1 MMNTATKNIEDI
13 LRKLPEVTAVDD
25 VRIKDGIIECITIG
39 KTSIGR
45 LVVQRLK
52 VEDSTALFDFYF
64 DGLSEESKRFWPP
77 YPLFSPPV
85 NSAEELANR
94 IKDWQRE
101 DDWTVLKLV
110 KGDQF
115 IGIGLLKRCRTER
128 PVSGLAVR
136 EEYQQKGIGVLLQT
150 IINEQARLLG
160 IPELYATLAP
170 DNTASLKVHL
180 KCGFRQTGKL
190 VPHFIYNNGVKVID
204 RQDIEMVKEISYE

>member
-1 MMNTATKNIEDI
+1 MNTAAKNIEDI
-13 LRKLPEVTAVDD
+13 LKKLPGVESVDD

-39 KTSIGR
+39 KASIGI
-45 LVVQRLK
+45 LAVQRLK
-52 VEDSTALFDFYF
+52 VGDSTALFDFYF

-85 NSAEELANR
+85 NSAEKLADR
-94 IKDWQRE
+94 IKDWQKE
-101 DDWTVLKLV
+101 DDWTVLDILK
-110 KGDQF
+110 DERI

-180 KCGFRQTGKL
+180 KCGFRQTGNL
-190 VPHFIYNNGVKVID
+190 VPHFIYNDGVKEID
-204 RQDIEMVKEISYE
+204 RQDIEMVKGISYE

>member
-1 MMNTATKNIEDI
+1 MNTAAKDIEDN
-13 LRKLPEVTAVDD
+13 LKKLPEVSAVDD

-52 VEDSTALFDFYF
+52 VADSTALFDFYF
-64 DGLSEESKRFWPP
+64 NGLTEKSREFFPP

-85 NSAEELANR
+85 NSAEELAGR
-94 IKDWQRE
+94 ITDWQRE

-110 KGDQF
+110 KDEQI
-115 IGIGLLKRCRTER
+115 IGVGLLKRCRTER

-160 IPELYATLAP
+160 VPELYATLAP

-190 VPHFIYNNGVKVID
+190 VPHFIYNNGVKEID
-204 RQDIEMVKEISYE
+204 RQDIEMVKEIRHR